1 MDRRIERSF
10 TNMPL
15 QSVSQ
20 VDSKIT
26 HREWHKR
33 HGVDWQLC
41 RPPEQRPSGELN
53 VVSCA
58 FTGRGSSGSG
68 ALNRARPPSR
78 GGGGGGSNAAAAMMW
93 RREVGDEE
101 RREGDAGERH
111 RAPGAGK
118 RGGSGQ
124 TRRSMERAAVSRPGA
139 DASVWSAWIRLGHR
153 LVDLGRLGRWDVRR
167 WAARS
172 RRVGSASMSP
182 GLHTTCLNYS
192 RSPNFVL
199 QLVKEIHSLTI
210 YISAGYFGSLTISTV
225 VTFQHRP

>member
-1 MDRRIERSF
+1 
-10 TNMPL
+10 MPA
-15 QSVSQ
+15 
-20 VDSKIT
+20 
-26 HREWHKR
+26 
-33 HGVDWQLC
+33 
-41 RPPEQRPSGELN
+41 SGI
-53 VVSCA
+53 
-58 FTGRGSSGSG
+58 G
-68 ALNRARPPSR
+68 
-78 GGGGGGSNAAAAMMW
+78 
-93 RREVGDEE
+93 
-101 RREGDAGERH
+101 H
-111 RAPGAGK
+111 RAQESEGAQVR
-118 RGGSGQ
+118 RGVPWG
-124 TRRSMERAAVSRPGA
+124 VPRPGA

-225 VTFQHRP
+225 VSFQHRP